1 MYKILRFTL
10 REYMAA
16 VKTKGFI
23 IGLLLAPIF
32 MSGSVIAMALLK
44 DHVDTRTRNIAVI
57 DETGQIGQVLV
68 DLAEYRNGNEIF
80 DEETG
85 EQVQPEYVIQLLDA
99 EADRQAQ
106 LSNLSEQVR
115 SGDLHA
121 FLVIDPHVIHPMEDP
136 DNAQASYHAESA
148 ALDDVRGWLQWPINN
163 HLRKLRLSEAGV
175 EESQIP
181 DLFHWVSVDA
191 TGLLSIDEEGNILD
205 AEETNEIQA
214 IAAPLI
220 LVMFMFMI
228 AMMGA
233 IPLLSAVQEEKGM
246 RIAEVLLG
254 SMSPFQ
260 FMAGKVLG
268 GLAVALTS
276 ILVYVG
282 GGVLFMEW
290 RGMDAFIPYDV
301 LPWFLTNA
309 VILIFMLGSLMAALG
324 SVANDA
330 KDAQSLSFPAMLPM
344 MIPMFTLMPVVKEPL
359 SSFSTWMSLIP
370 PFTPMVMTLRMSTPV
385 TIPAW
390 QPWAG
395 LIGVIIF
402 TLLVMWGGARLFR
415 TAILMQGVPLK
426 FSNILRWMT
435 KG

>member
-1 MYKILRFTL
+1 
-10 REYMAA
+10 MAA

-23 IGLLLAPIF
+23 IGLLLAPVF
-32 MSGSVIAMALLK
+32 MSGSVIAMALLR
-44 DHVDTRTRNIAVI
+44 DHVDTRPRNIVVI
-57 DETGQIGQVLV
+57 DESGKIAPVIV
-68 DLAEYRNGNEIF
+68 EAAEHRNQNEIF

-85 EQVQPEYVIQLLDA
+85 EQVMPEYLVQIQDTETNL
-99 EADRQAQ
+99 QAQ
-106 LSNLSEQVR
+106 LNRLSDQVR
-115 SGDLHA
+115 GGELHA
-121 FLVIDPHVIHPMEDP
+121 FLLIESSVVHPGDDQE
-136 DNAQASYHAESA
+136 NAQISYHAESA
-148 ALDDVRGWLQWPINN
+148 ALDDVRGWLSWPINN
-163 HLRKLRLSEAGV
+163 HLRRLRLSEAGV
-175 EESQIP
+175 EEAQIP
-181 DLFHWVSVDA
+181 DLFYWVNVDA
-191 TGLLSIDEEGNILD
+191 TGLLSVDEKGNILD
-205 AEETNEIQA
+205 AEKTNEAQA

-228 AMMGA
+228 SMMGA

-254 SMSPFQ
+254 SISPFQ

-282 GGVLFMEW
+282 GGILFMKW
-290 RGMDAFIPYDV
+290 RGMDAYIPYDV
-301 LPWFLTNA
+301 LPWFLTNS
-309 VILIFMLGSLMAALG
+309 IFLIFMLGSVMAALG

-344 MIPMFTLMPVVKEPL
+344 MIPMFTLMPVMKEPL
-359 SSFSTWMSLIP
+359 SSFSTWLSLIP

-395 LIGVIIF
+395 LLGVILF

-426 FSNILRWMT
+426 FSNIIKWMT
-435 KG
+435 RG